1 MACGGTNNCRR
12 DGVDGTDGAEAVD
25 EFYSGFESRTVGGA
39 ETKILDDAEVPV
51 AKAQALPQKK
61 QF

>member
-1 MACGGTNNCRR
+1 MACGGTKNCEQ
-12 DGVDGTDGAEAVD
+12 DDVDNPADEDAVV
-25 EFYSGFESRTVGGA
+25 EFYSGFESRTGSGA
-39 ETKILDDAEVPV
+39 EKRILDDAEVPV